1 MRKFTR
7 QKIGAYGLVLLI
19 VNGAYLAA
27 FADASIFYE
36 ANVLLHLGLG
46 LALVAAA
53 IKWVPRYPRECG
65 AFLCCAIP
73 TAYLA
78 IGGNT
83 LPHR

>member
-1 MRKFTR
+1 MRLIR
-7 QKIGAYGLVLLI
+7 QEIGTYSLELLI

-27 FADASIFYE
+27 FAHASIFYE

-46 LALVAAA
+46 LVLAAVAVR
-53 IKWVPRYPRECG
+53 WVRQYPRECG

-73 TAYLA
+73 AVYLA

-83 LPHR
+83 L